1 MTIDVVPA
9 QYKNIDGSQHVVAK
23 RGYVVIRWVEYNKEN
38 EDMNYAARRDFIISP
53 QNVDTIMGINAHA
66 P

>member
-1 MTIDVVPA
+1 
-9 QYKNIDGSQHVVAK
+9 VVAK
-23 RGYVVIRWVEYNKEN
+23 RGYVVVRWVEYNKEN